1 MYVRIR
7 INDKDVNV
15 MLDLGVT
22 YLFVADRLVKK
33 LNL

>member
-15 MLDLGVT
+15 MLDLGMT
-22 YLFVADRLVKK
+22 YLFCGWQVGEET
-33 LNL
+33 